1 MDVED
6 ISYHEPSTAS
16 RCNHFLLPQRSI
28 RGLIIGKSDCGKTTL
43 LNNLLLRSG
52 WLDYDR
58 LYVFGKSLHQPI
70 YQLLRRALG
79 KGFSKEDIRDLI
91 AVEDQFP
98 ISLVDVVDALPP
110 PPKSNGIQPFFF
122 EHGEDVPDPREL
134 DPNRKNLMVFDDLM
148 LSKQNTCED
157 YYVRG
162 RHNNVDCFY
171 LCQNY
176 FRLPRQSI
184 RENANFI
191 CLFRQDA
198 KNLDHIRRDHCGD
211 LTKEQFDALCQHSWA
226 NPYGFVTIDLTS
238 SKANG
243 KYRCKLDEFFRV

>member
-6 ISYHEPSTAS
+6 LTYDEPAAS
-16 RCNHFLLPQRSI
+16 RRHNHFLLPQRSI

-43 LNNLLLRSG
+43 LNNLLLRDG

-70 YQLLRRALG
+70 YQLLRQALG
-79 KGFSKEDIRDLI
+79 KGFSKDDIRDLLSI
-91 AVEDQFP
+91 KDHYPHSLIDAVD
-98 ISLVDVVDALPP
+98 ILKPP
-110 PPKSNGIQPFFF
+110 ARPSGIESFFF
-122 EHGEDVPDPREL
+122 EEASDVPDPRDL
-134 DPNRKNLMVFDDLM
+134 DPARKNLMVFDDLM
-148 LSKQNTCED
+148 LSKQSKCED

-176 FRLPRQSI
+176 FKLPRQSI

-191 CLFRQDA
+191 CLFEQDA
-198 KNLDHIRRDHCGD
+198 KNRDHIRRDHCSD
-211 LTKEQFDALCQHSWA
+211 LTSAQFDALCDRSWA
-226 NPYGFVTIDLTS
+226 EPYGFVTIDLTS
-238 SKANG
+238 PKVAG
-243 KYRCKLDEFFRV
+243 KYRYKLDDFYRV

>member
-1 MDVED
+1 MDIED
-6 ISYHEPSTAS
+6 ISYGDSAPTRA
-16 RCNHFLLPQRSI
+16 NHFLLPNRSI

-43 LNNLLLRSG
+43 LNNLLLRDG

-70 YQLLRRALG
+70 YQLLQRALA
-79 KGFSKEDIRDLI
+79 KGFSKEDIRTLI
-91 AVEDQFP
+91 SIKEKCP
-98 ISLVDVVDALPP
+98 HSLIDALETLKP
-110 PPKSNGIQPFFF
+110 STRSVSIEPFFF
-122 EHGEDVPDPREL
+122 EQGNDVPDPRQL

-148 LSKQNTCED
+148 LSKQSKCED

-176 FRLPRQSI
+176 FKLPRQSI

-191 CLFRQDA
+191 CLFKQDD
-198 KNLDHIRRDHCGD
+198 KNRDHLRRDHCGD
-211 LTKEQFDALCQHSWA
+211 LTKEQFDELCKHCWSK
-226 NPYGFVTIDLTS
+226 PYGFLTIDLTS
-238 SKANG
+238 PKAAG
-243 KYRCKLDEFFRV
+243 KYRCNLDEFYVV